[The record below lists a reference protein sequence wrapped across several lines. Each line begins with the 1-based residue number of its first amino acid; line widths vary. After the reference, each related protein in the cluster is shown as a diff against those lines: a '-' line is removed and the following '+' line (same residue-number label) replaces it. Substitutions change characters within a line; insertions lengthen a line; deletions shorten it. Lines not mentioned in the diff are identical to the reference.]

1 MPKIDV
7 EIYRNLFTF
16 PVKDYYEA
24 IGFNF
29 EQEDFEV
36 ATGLGVDCILVANG
50 HQSRKRLLQV
60 TSNVISSV
68 EEITTF
74 FY

>member
-1 MPKIDV
+1 MLK
-7 EIYRNLFTF
+7 YTATYFTF